1 MLSAAPESG
10 IKTAIQAAIERWEQK
25 AFAHLERCLCC
36 TVGPDGDL
44 KQVNSAWEKL
54 LGWTQTELRGRH
66 WGELLHPDDV
76 AAEWEMPFP
85 PPPRVAVGSD
95 GLALSPKIRNERKE
109 GGILERETRFRH
121 RDGSYRWLSWRILPT
136 QNQFCYA
143 VATDITAAREAQLT
157 IERERNLISTLLNV
171 ASTLIVVLDRQGC
184 ILKFNHNMT
193 QTIGDT
199 GAELE
204 GKYFWQLPMLPEE
217 LPTVK
222 TAISQAGYGIMPP
235 DLETHLLTE
244 EGERRCIAWSYA
256 LSFDSSHQV
265 NYIIASGIDIT
276 EQEAAEKEE
285 NHFFPFSLD
294 LLCLASFDGYFRQ
307 LNWMWP
313 KTLGFTME
321 ELLAVPYLEF
331 VHPDDKYA
339 TQLEMEK
346 LAKGEKSM
354 AFQNRY
360 RCRDGTYKWLSW
372 SANSFPEKQLIY
384 AAAHD
389 ITVHKEAEAAQNR
402 LIESLH
408 RSEARLL
415 EAQKV
420 AHVGDWEL
428 DLATNN
434 FRCSQEVYRIFGLTI
449 DMAQLTYP
457 EYLQLVHREDVAVTE
472 KLFALTIEEGKEWK
486 FDQRINR
493 DDGNICDVA
502 MTAHPIF
509 DAAGQVVKLFGT
521 VLDITERKLVE
532 AQLRQY
538 QEKLENMVAERTSDL
553 ANANQQL
560 RLSERK
566 YRHLASQ
573 ERLLNQLATQIR
585 NSLDLEQILA
595 TAVAEIRSWLQLD
608 RCNFSWCGHQ
618 GNRLDWLV
626 VKEANQPELPSLLG
640 QYLLT
645 DAAETGW
652 QQLFNLEALW
662 VDDAVNSPEPLL
674 QQLYRDW
681 GCSSLAILP
690 IATRTGDIGLLGLG
704 IYGEGRC
711 WTTVEMEMVSG
722 VALQLSIALNQA
734 ELYAQTQ
741 DNARTAREQ
750 AQQLEIT
757 LHQLKQTQAQLIQ
770 TEKMS
775 SLGQMV
781 AGIAHEIN
789 NPTNFIYGNIA
800 HADEYVR
807 DLLGLLHLY
816 QQYYPKP
823 ASEIEDELEAI
834 DLDFL
839 LQDLPKLLASMQV
852 GAERIHNIVKSL
864 RNFSRLDES
873 PVKGVDI
880 HEGIENTLMLL
891 SHRLKAKPNYPE
903 IQVIK
908 QYGLLPPVECYAS
921 QLNQVFMNILN
932 NAIDALEEGH
942 RLDIAEG
949 IGTHPTITITTAI
962 VNPDLESAA
971 ALGISSVTF
980 PPIPLVMIRI
990 ADNGAGMTADVQK
1003 HLFDPFFTTKPVG
1016 KGTGLGLAI
1025 SYQIIVEKH
1034 GGSLECHSAPGE
1046 GSEFIITIPLR

>member
-1 MLSAAPESG
+1 M
-10 IKTAIQAAIERWEQK
+10 
-25 AFAHLERCLCC
+25 
-36 TVGPDGDL
+36 
-44 KQVNSAWEKL
+44 
-54 LGWTQTELRGRH
+54 
-66 WGELLHPDDV
+66 
-76 AAEWEMPFP
+76 
-85 PPPRVAVGSD
+85 
-95 GLALSPKIRNERKE
+95 
-109 GGILERETRFRH
+109 
-121 RDGSYRWLSWRILPT
+121 
-136 QNQFCYA
+136 
-143 VATDITAAREAQLT
+143 
-157 IERERNLISTLLNV
+157 
-171 ASTLIVVLDRQGC
+171 
-184 ILKFNHNMT
+184 
-193 QTIGDT
+193 
-199 GAELE
+199 
-204 GKYFWQLPMLPEE
+204 
-217 LPTVK
+217 
-222 TAISQAGYGIMPP
+222 
-235 DLETHLLTE
+235 
-244 EGERRCIAWSYA
+244 
-256 LSFDSSHQV
+256 
-265 NYIIASGIDIT
+265 
-276 EQEAAEKEE
+276 
-285 NHFFPFSLD
+285 
-294 LLCLASFDGYFRQ
+294 
-307 LNWMWP
+307 
-313 KTLGFTME
+313 
-321 ELLAVPYLEF
+321 
-331 VHPDDKYA
+331 
-339 TQLEMEK
+339 
-346 LAKGEKSM
+346 
-354 AFQNRY
+354 
-360 RCRDGTYKWLSW
+360 
-372 SANSFPEKQLIY
+372 
-384 AAAHD
+384 
-389 ITVHKEAEAAQNR
+389 
-402 LIESLH
+402 
-408 RSEARLL
+408 
-415 EAQKV
+415 
-420 AHVGDWEL
+420 GDWEL
-428 DLATNN
+428 DVAKNN
-434 FRCSQEVYRIFGLTI
+434 FICSPEIYRIFGLTL
-449 DMAQLTYP
+449 DMAKQLTYQQ
-457 EYLQLVHREDVAVTE
+457 YLQLVHPEDAAVTE
-472 KLFALTIEEGKEWK
+472 KLFALTIKEGKEWK

-493 DDGNICDVA
+493 DDGKICDVA
-502 MTAHPIF
+502 VTAHPIF

-521 VLDITERKLVE
+521 VLDITDRKLVE

-595 TAVAEIRSWLQLD
+595 TAVVEIRSWLQLD

-618 GNRLDWLV
+618 GNRLDWQV
-626 VKEANQPELPSLLG
+626 VKEANHPELPSLLG
-640 QYLLT
+640 RYLLT
-645 DAAETGW
+645 DAAETGL
-652 QQLFNLEALW
+652 QQLFNLETLW
-662 VDDAVNSPEPLL
+662 VDDGVNSPESLV
-674 QQLYRDW
+674 QQLYQDW

-704 IYGEGRC
+704 INAEGRC

-741 DNARTAREQ
+741 DSARTAREQ
-750 AQQLEIT
+750 AQELEIT

-807 DLLGLLHLY
+807 DLLGLIHLY

-823 ASEIEDELEAI
+823 APEIEDELEAI

-852 GAERIHNIVKSL
+852 GSERILKIVKSL

-891 SHRLKAKPNYPE
+891 CNRLKAKPDYPE

-908 QYGLLPPVECYAS
+908 QYGLLPLVECYAS

-949 IGTHPTITITTAI
+949 IGTHPTITITTAN
-962 VNPDLESAA
+962 VNPDLESVA
-971 ALGISSVTF
+971 ALGISSVTV

-1025 SYQIIVEKH
+1025 SYQIIIEKH
-1034 GGSLECHSAPGE
+1034 GGSLECHSALGE
-1046 GSEFIITIPLR
+1046 GSEFIITIPLQ

>member
-1 MLSAAPESG
+1 MLFATSESG

-25 AFAHLERCLCC
+25 AFAHLERCLYC

-44 KQVNSAWEKL
+44 KRVNSAWEKL
-54 LGWTQTELRGRH
+54 LGWSEPELRGRH

-76 AAEWEMPFP
+76 AAAWEMPFP
-85 PPPRVAVGSD
+85 PPTGVRSD
-95 GLALSPKIRNERKE
+95 GLASSPKISPNGKE
-109 GGILERETRFRH
+109 GEILKRETRLRH

-143 VATDITAAREAQLT
+143 VGTDITVATEAKLAL
-157 IERERNLISTLLNV
+157 ERERNLISVLLNV
-171 ASTLIVVLDRQGC
+171 TSALMVVLDRSGR
-184 ILKFNHNMT
+184 IVHFNHAVA
-193 QTIGDT
+193 QIT
-199 GAELE
+199 GYAKSEAE
-204 GKYFWQLPMLPEE
+204 GKYFSDLPMLPEE
-217 LPTVK
+217 LPTVT
-222 TAISQAGYGIMPP
+222 TAISQAGDGIVPP
-235 DLETHLLTE
+235 DLETHLLTP
-244 EGERRCIAWSYA
+244 EGERRCITWSYA
-256 LSFDSSHQV
+256 ISFDSIHQV
-265 NYIIASGIDIT
+265 NYIIASGVDIT
-276 EQEAAEKEE
+276 EQEAAQKEE
-285 NHFFPFSLD
+285 DHFFPFSLD
-294 LLCLASFDGYFRQ
+294 LLCLASFDGYFKQ

-313 KTLGFTME
+313 KTLGFAME

-331 VHPDDKYA
+331 VHPEDRQA
-339 TQLEMEK
+339 TQIEMEK
-346 LAKGEKSM
+346 LANGEKSLV
-354 AFQNRY
+354 FQNRY
-360 RCRDGTYKWLSW
+360 RCADGSYKWLSW
-372 SANSFPEKQLIY
+372 NANSFPEKQLIY

-428 DLATNN
+428 DVAQGKLMG
-434 FRCSQEVYRIFGLTI
+434 SPEIYRIFGWEAEPGRRITYGEYLKMVHPEDLAVT
-449 DMAQLTYP
+449 AQLFTRS
-457 EYLQLVHREDVAVTE
+457 LQ
-472 KLFALTIEEGKEWK
+472 EGKGGEL
-486 FDQRINR
+486 DHRLCGA
-493 DDGNICDVA
+493 DGNTRHVA
-502 MTAHPIF
+502 ITIHPIS
-509 DAAGQVVKLFGT
+509 DADGRLVKLFGT
-521 VLDITERKLVE
+521 MLDITERKLGE
-532 AQLRQY
+532 ARLRQY
-538 QEKLENMVAERTSDL
+538 QEQLENLVVQRTSDL
-553 ANANQQL
+553 ADANEQL
-560 RLSERK
+560 RLSEAN
-566 YRHLASQ
+566 YRQLANQ
-573 ERLLNQLATQIR
+573 EKLLNQMASHIR

-595 TAVAEIRSWLQLD
+595 TAVTEIRSLLQLD
-608 RCNFSWCGHQ
+608 RCNFSWCRHQ
-618 GNRLDWLV
+618 EDRLDWQV

-645 DAAETGW
+645 DAAATGL
-652 QQLFNLEALW
+652 QKLFNLEALW

-674 QQLYRDW
+674 QQLSQDW

-690 IATRTGDIGLLGLG
+690 IKTRSGDIGLLCLG
-704 IYGEGRC
+704 ICGEVHHWSPGDR
-711 WTTVEMEMVSG
+711 EMLAA
-722 VALQLSIALNQA
+722 VALQLSIALDQA
-734 ELYAQTQ
+734 ELYRQTE
-741 DNARTAREQ
+741 DSARTAREQ
-750 AQQLEIT
+750 AQQLETT

-781 AGIAHEIN
+781 AGVAHEIN

-800 HADEYVR
+800 HANEYVR

-816 QQYYPKP
+816 QEYYPHP
-823 ASEIEDELEAI
+823 VPEIEQELEAI

-891 SHRLKAKPNYPE
+891 RNRLKAKSDYPE
-903 IQVIK
+903 IKVVK
-908 QYGLLPPVECYAS
+908 QYGVLPPVECYAS

-932 NAIDALEEGH
+932 NAIDAIEEGY
-942 RLDIAEG
+942 RLEMAAG
-949 IGTHPTITITTAI
+949 IGTPPSITITTAI
-962 VNPDLESAA
+962 VNSDQEQAA
-971 ALGISSVTF
+971 ALGISSVIF

-990 ADNGAGMTADVQK
+990 ADNGPGMTADVK
-1003 HLFDPFFTTKPVG
+1003 KRLFDPFFTTKPVG

-1034 GGSLECHSAPGE
+1034 GGSLECHSQPGA
-1046 GSEFIITIPLR
+1046 GTEFIITIPLR